1 MVALMTIF
9 RKEIE
14 DHFNSWRFI
23 TIFLLMFVPSI
34 YFIWHGA
41 LGVKDMVTS
50 VNYFFFLPMY
60 TASILDNPIPL
71 LPNSFLELV
80 AVVLPLMGIALGLD
94 AINSEKNNGTLSR
107 LVSQPVYRDSVI
119 NAKFLAG
126 VVTITVVMTSI
137 VLISIGMG
145 IRIIGIV
152 PTIEEIWRLFFF
164 LVISIIYG
172 SFWLGL
178 AILFSTLFKRVVA
191 SAMLSL
197 AIWLFFAIFFPLFQ
211 QLIANSLS
219 VETEQAFF
227 SSMQTLINISRIS
240 PIQLFN
246 ESMAIVLLPQARTM
260 SQILLLSQSDAADY
274 LLNTPLS
281 VGQSLLIVWPQII
294 ITILLTTI
302 CFAIAYIKFMR
313 EEIRST

>member
-23 TIFLLMFVPSI
+23 TIFLIMFIPSI

-41 LGVKDMVTS
+41 LGVKDIVTS
-50 VNYFFFLPMY
+50 VSYFFFLPMY
-60 TASILDNPIPL
+60 TASILNNPIPL

-107 LVSQPVYRDSVI
+107 LISQPVYRDSVI

-137 VLISIGMG
+137 ILISIGMG

-164 LVISIIYG
+164 LVISIVYG

-219 VETEQAFF
+219 AETEQAFF
-227 SSMQTLINISRIS
+227 NSMQTLINISRIS

-260 SQILLLSQSDAADY
+260 SQILLLSQSDAAYY

-294 ITILLTTI
+294 ITILLTLI
-302 CFAIAYIKFMR
+302 CFAVAYIKFMR